1 MNRENLM
8 DLENVKKLRSYLVKM
23 IDFAHAIKLDETSP
37 SGGEIALT
45 MSEEIKNYGEKALE
59 SLSLINCG

>member
-1 MNRENLM
+1 MELNEMKNL
-8 DLENVKKLRSYLVKM
+8 KAYLVKI

-37 SGGEIALT
+37 SGGAIALT
-45 MSEEIKNYGEKALE
+45 MCEEIRNYGEKALE

>member
-23 IDFAHAIKLDETSP
+23 IDFAHAIKLDETSS
-37 SGGEIALT
+37 SGAEIALT